1 MKELIIKFQSIL
13 VVHLNMKPEQK
24 MHVICAIM
32 NLETMIFEAA
42 YRNEHISS
50 SESLSLTSKQTV
62 ICGVCSKVFENVKEC
77 QNHVGNHHEN
87 GK

>member
-50 SESLSLTSKQTV
+50 FESLSFTSKQTV
-62 ICGVCSKVFENVKEC
+62 ICGLCSKVFENVKEC
-77 QNHVGNHHEN
+77 QNHVGNHHEL
-87 GK
+87 

>member
-24 MHVICAIM
+24 MHANYEFGNYDSLKLHI
-32 NLETMIFEAA
+32 E
-42 YRNEHISS
+42 NEHISS

>member
-1 MKELIIKFQSIL
+1 MSCSWLQNKIQFVFSLLPIIHDNIHIEK
-13 VVHLNMKPEQK
+13 
-24 MHVICAIM
+24 
-32 NLETMIFEAA
+32 
-42 YRNEHISS
+42 EHISS

-62 ICGVCSKVFENVKEC
+62 ICGLCSKVFENVKEC